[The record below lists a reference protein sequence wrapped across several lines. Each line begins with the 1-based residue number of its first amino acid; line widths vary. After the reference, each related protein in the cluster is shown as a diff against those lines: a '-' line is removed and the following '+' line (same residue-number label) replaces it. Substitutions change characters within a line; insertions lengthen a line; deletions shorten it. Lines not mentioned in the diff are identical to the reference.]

1 MAKSDL
7 DKRMAERRAGV
18 EAAKAELDTEMVE
31 AAPEAED
38 DTDDYWTLPKTGAPT
53 TLLNSAWTWTLII
66 YVAIMGATV
75 TSIAS
80 NGLPLAAAANSNI
93 VIIAIAVALIY
104 PAWRIGYLI
113 SRSLKRRGIG
123 AGGSITGRVSDSLKG
138 VPKADKARPG
148 SVEARMAERRA
159 RLEKAREEGKI

>member
-1 MAKSDL
+1 MIT
-7 DKRMAERRAGV
+7 GQ
-18 EAAKAELDTEMVE
+18 
-31 AAPEAED
+31 
-38 DTDDYWTLPKTGAPT
+38 PKTGAPT

-123 AGGSITGRVSDSLKG
+123 TSGSITGRVSDSLKG

-148 SVEARMAERRA
+148 SVEARMAERRD

>member
-7 DKRMAERRAGV
+7 DKRMAERRARV
-18 EAAKAELDTEMVE
+18 EAAREEESTKTDARACE
-31 AAPEAED
+31 PEGD
-38 DTDDYWTLPKTGAPT
+38 IDDYWTLPKTGAPT

-66 YVAIMGATV
+66 YVVIMGAAV
-75 TSIAS
+75 TSMATT
-80 NGLPLAAAANSNI
+80 GLPVAVAANSNI
-93 VIIAIAVALIY
+93 VVITIAVALLY

-113 SRSLKRRGIG
+113 SKYLKRRGIG
-123 AGGSITGRVSDSLKG
+123 GAITSRLSDSLKG
-138 VPKADKARPG
+138 APKADKAKPG